1 MIVLNFEH
9 FFQVLSNLFNQTFHN
24 DMPHLFILKCSLWV
38 IFSENLYFT
47 NAQSEDTYIEVSRL
61 DASHRLIIY
70 KAEDDKPRTIAVN
83 PIKRFDAILFLSP
96 YC

>member
-1 MIVLNFEH
+1 
-9 FFQVLSNLFNQTFHN
+9 
-24 DMPHLFILKCSLWV
+24 MPHLIISKYSLLHV
-38 IFSENLYFT
+38 FIFSENLYFT

-83 PIKRFDAILFLSP
+83 PIKRFGDIFPLLLVCYHFETHGLT
-96 YC
+96 